1 MLHKR
6 AGLVLAVLLSSCGK
20 SGNGPT
26 SVVAPPLDSV
36 AVVVSTDPND
46 HPKFLCTGVA
56 DDIQINLAIQSA
68 DSASDW
74 TVVLRP
80 GTYHVQHG
88 IEVTSNVTLRGYGAN
103 TVIRLDDN
111 APSMATGAGIVR
123 MKDDTQRGVAKRVR
137 NVTIEDFVVDGNR
150 DQQAPGVNEKKF
162 GFYAEGDFITFRRLV
177 AKNCAG
183 YGFDP
188 HEHPDSIASTNVL
201 IEDCESYG
209 NAADGFVLDHVN
221 ASTFRRNYA
230 HDNDRHGF
238 NLVTSTSQVTLSD
251 NRSLRN
257 GATGLMAQNGA
268 HDVVIQSCELGENAL
283 QGMLLRDAD
292 NCTVSGNT
300 FRANRRSGLL
310 LRLADHSTISGNSF
324 TESDTGSVGRAVVT
338 LDSSFVNVLTA
349 NTVTSTRAREGVL
362 EAGTSDYNEVM
373 NNIITVAS
381 QHVVLI
387 GPHSTQSGNQL
398 HVP

>member
-1 MLHKR
+1 MDRKR
-6 AGLVLAVLLSSCGK
+6 AGLFVLVLLSSCGK

-26 SVVAPPLDSV
+26 SVVAPPIDSV

-46 HPKFLCTGVA
+46 HPDFLCSGVA
-56 DDIQINLAIQSA
+56 DDIPINLAIQSA
-68 DSASDW
+68 DSANDW
-74 TVVLRP
+74 TVLLKP

-88 IEVTSNVTLRGYGAN
+88 INVTSNVTLRGYGAN

-111 APSMATGAGIVR
+111 APSMVAGAGIVR
-123 MKDDTQRGVAKRVR
+123 LKDDTQSGIAKRVQH
-137 NVTIEDFVVDGNR
+137 VTLQDFVVDGNR
-150 DQQAPGVNEKKF
+150 DHQAPGADEKKF
-162 GFYAEGDFITFRRLV
+162 GFYAEGDFITFRRVV
-177 AKNCAG
+177 ARNCAG

-209 NAADGFVLDHVN
+209 NAADGFVLDHVKN
-221 ASTFRRNYA
+221 STFLRNYS
-230 HDNDRHGF
+230 HDNARHGF

-251 NRSLRN
+251 SRALRN

-268 HDVVIQSCELGENAL
+268 HDVVIQSCELAENAL

-292 NCTVSGNT
+292 GCTVSGNT

-324 TESDTGSVGRAVVT
+324 AESDTGSIGRAVVT
-338 LDSSFVNVLTA
+338 LDSAFVNVLSA

-362 EAGTSDYNEVM
+362 EVGTSDYNEVM
-373 NNIITVAS
+373 NNTITVPS